1 MMEDSQAFSDWVREV
16 QHSGQPEIDQLK
28 AVKKLAEEL
37 MDAHRREGHAISQR
51 ENTLRMAEASKAFAH
66 FAW

>member
-1 MMEDSQAFSDWVREV
+1 MALGFRWILTGARSRKGRPMHER
-16 QHSGQPEIDQLK
+16 
-28 AVKKLAEEL
+28 LAAEL
-37 MDAHRREGHAISQR
+37 MDAHRREGHAWNQR